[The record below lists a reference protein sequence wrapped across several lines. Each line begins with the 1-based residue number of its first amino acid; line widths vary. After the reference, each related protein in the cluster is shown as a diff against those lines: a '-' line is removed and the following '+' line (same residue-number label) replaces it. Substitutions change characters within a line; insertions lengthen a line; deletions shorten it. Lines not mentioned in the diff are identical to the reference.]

1 MYTRRKPSNMM
12 ITNPIQ
18 ATTNN
23 HKMKA
28 ADVRAPD
35 QESHILSFDAFT
47 NGPGEC
53 SLRHYSDIVSHQSL
67 NGQQDGQNTFVTHQ
81 ESGCMSVIK
90 KSIDNVERSDS
101 QPNRSAPEPSHV
113 MLCGWLKQS
122 EGSTSSEL
130 CSDALSNI
138 LNSDKFSE
146 LCGLLL
152 KNLGVANVKQVL
164 DIDAISSMIKNGAY
178 ETSPLLYLK
187 DIQQVW
193 TKLQQVGSDIIT
205 LANNLSHKSR
215 AHYNKVNLNKL
226 TNRPINEPNVQV
238 RLHSRIVRLYGN
250 KRNTHEQIYIIMNG
264 HDHTNK
270 KTSFANRSCSFGS
283 FTSLQLQSQTPCSF
297 ITFFQQFTKQ
307 PTSEAH
313 VCHECGEKAD
323 VFNCLVCD
331 SCEDIYHLPCI
342 GLLDTAVPPLSWY
355 CTRCVSNGVESPH
368 NNCMVCEK
376 LNTSTSTPLVN
387 RVPTTNQSH
396 VTNENQSS
404 NICFMCKA
412 EVKMGDE
419 FRKCEHLQCGHKF
432 YHSKCLSSRQLGL
445 CGTVW
450 YCPSCLCR
458 RCRVDK
464 DDDQIVL
471 CDMCD
476 EAYHIYCASPQ
487 LLSIPKGSWF
497 CRKCDRKLN
506 QMKTMRRVYESMQKK
521 VKIEDGLEER
531 HEEMDEREG
540 LDMLVNAAKSLSYP
554 DAFWNTRSSV

>member
-1 MYTRRKPSNMM
+1 MIDEENDYYNYYDSKTDKDAALLVDRSSVEGIKTYTRRRKPRDMM
-12 ITNPIQ
+12 TTNPIQ
-18 ATTNN
+18 TTTNN

-35 QESHILSFDAFT
+35 QENHILSFDAYT
-47 NGPGEC
+47 SGPGEC
-53 SLRHYSDIVSHQSL
+53 SLRHCSNIASQQMHQSL

-81 ESGCMSVIK
+81 ESGCMPVIK
-90 KSIDNVERSDS
+90 KSLDNVERSDN
-101 QPNRSAPEPSHV
+101 QPNSSATEPSHV
-113 MLCGWLKQS
+113 TLCGWLKQS

-130 CSDALSNI
+130 CSGVLLNI

-152 KNLGVANVKQVL
+152 KNFGVANVKQVL
-164 DIDAISSMIKNGAY
+164 DIDAISSKIKNGAY

-193 TKLQQVGSDIIT
+193 TKLQQVGCDIIT
-205 LANNLSHKSR
+205 LASNLSDISR
-215 AHYNKVNLNKL
+215 AHYNKFV
-226 TNRPINEPNVQV
+226 
-238 RLHSRIVRLYGN
+238 
-250 KRNTHEQIYIIMNG
+250 
-264 HDHTNK
+264 
-270 KTSFANRSCSFGS
+270 
-283 FTSLQLQSQTPCSF
+283 
-297 ITFFQQFTKQ
+297 TKQ
-307 PTSEAH
+307 PTSEARI
-313 VCHECGEKAD
+313 CHECGEKAE

-342 GLLDTAVPPLSWY
+342 ELLDTAVPPSSWY
-355 CTRCVSNGVESPH
+355 CTTCVSNRVGSPH
-368 NNCMVCEK
+368 DNCMICEK
-376 LNTSTSTPLVN
+376 LNTSASTPLVN

-404 NICFMCKA
+404 NICFMCKT

-419 FRKCEHLQCGHKF
+419 FRKCEHLLCGHKF

-445 CGTVW
+445 CGLVW

-471 CDMCD
+471 CDGCD

-487 LLSIPKGSWF
+487 LLSIPKGNWY

-521 VKIEDGLEER
+521 VKIEDELEKG

-540 LDMLVNAAKSLSYP
+540 LDMLVNAAKTLSYP